1 MSRIEIK
8 EILSDQIEQYK
19 MFLSIGLQNDEE
31 LLLITLGENL
41 NAPFP
46 TKDRNDSFTLG
57 AYVENILAGVV
68 SFVRDGEDREKLRHK
83 GILSTMY
90 VSNEFRGYG
99 IAKELLKE
107 LIKRV
112 KAIPDIEQIN
122 VIVITDNLIAKKLYE
137 KFGFERYGTEQN
149 SIKWGN
155 KYFAEDQMVLRLK

>member
-19 MFLSIGLQNDEE
+19 MFLTIGLQNDEE
-31 LLLITLGENL
+31 LLLITPGENL

-46 TKDRNDSFTLG
+46 TKNRNDSFTLG

-90 VSNEFRGYG
+90 VSDELRGYG
-99 IAKELLKE
+99 IAKELL
-107 LIKRV
+107 
-112 KAIPDIEQIN
+112 
-122 VIVITDNLIAKKLYE
+122 
-137 KFGFERYGTEQN
+137 
-149 SIKWGN
+149 
-155 KYFAEDQMVLRLK
+155 